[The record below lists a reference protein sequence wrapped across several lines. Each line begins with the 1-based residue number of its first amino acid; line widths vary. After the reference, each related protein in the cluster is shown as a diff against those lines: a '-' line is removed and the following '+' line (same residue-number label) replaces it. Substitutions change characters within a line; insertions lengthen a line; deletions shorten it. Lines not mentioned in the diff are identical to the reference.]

1 MNFRLRNPLF
11 VFALVFLWRVA
22 VLVFASQPIPAND
35 AFFFDGA
42 AVNSVL
48 HGRFANPSLIYFT
61 PFSAT
66 NVFCA
71 YPPVYPLAMR
81 GWMGLAG
88 TGVLAAMWFHL
99 AVFGVYLLVL
109 LAIFRRLQVPA
120 WCINLAGLFLLA
132 NTFDDRPDSLA
143 HVFGLIALWLWLR
156 VENLRLGGWLP
167 AAAVTLALWTNPEV
181 GGIYFGMLGLLTL
194 VKVVAGPPK
203 WPVLPLLLLAV
214 LPPLTVFA
222 FKAWQPEL
230 WAGFLEHARQTPS
243 LTALRRLSGGDVLKV
258 VRAVPGTL
266 LVVAVLPGYLRR
278 ENWQHPL
285 FQVVAV
291 LAVTSLG
298 VAVATLTVFTAD
310 WISLARYL
318 QPLTVGIFLA
328 WRFPAWYAAVRS
340 WSRGVAA
347 LALLAALRAIGISTW
362 GVACAADVSCPQ
374 ALQLLRAE
382 VKTLPPGSTVVF
394 SSAYLYE
401 AAKLDR
407 VVAVHDDWLH
417 PIITTVREEVADR
430 QALLDRKPAAMIL
443 VQYDYYRHFRPVL
456 QELQRHPELV
466 AIRVTDHARVPPP
479 DAFPAVQRLLQH
491 IAWAPVVVE
500 FKWK

>member
-61 PFSAT
+61 PYSAT

-194 VKVVAGPPK
+194 VKVVAGPPSGCVSK
-203 WPVLPLLLLAV
+203 SPASAPLP
-214 LPPLTVFA
+214 
-222 FKAWQPEL
+222 
-230 WAGFLEHARQTPS
+230 
-243 LTALRRLSGGDVLKV
+243 
-258 VRAVPGTL
+258 
-266 LVVAVLPGYLRR
+266 
-278 ENWQHPL
+278 
-285 FQVVAV
+285 
-291 LAVTSLG
+291 
-298 VAVATLTVFTAD
+298 
-310 WISLARYL
+310 
-318 QPLTVGIFLA
+318 
-328 WRFPAWYAAVRS
+328 
-340 WSRGVAA
+340 
-347 LALLAALRAIGISTW
+347 
-362 GVACAADVSCPQ
+362 
-374 ALQLLRAE
+374 
-382 VKTLPPGSTVVF
+382 
-394 SSAYLYE
+394 
-401 AAKLDR
+401 
-407 VVAVHDDWLH
+407 
-417 PIITTVREEVADR
+417 
-430 QALLDRKPAAMIL
+430 
-443 VQYDYYRHFRPVL
+443 
-456 QELQRHPELV
+456 
-466 AIRVTDHARVPPP
+466 
-479 DAFPAVQRLLQH
+479 
-491 IAWAPVVVE
+491 
-500 FKWK
+500 